1 MSARKTNPLYALWT
15 RVEAATDWVL
25 TRTKVRMSE
34 MEKSPTRAAQ
44 RWASCSACIAAK
56 RKLVRMAEKMRDAG
70 AVSYTHLDVYK
81 RQVYTGDWLMGL
93 GLRVRIDGKV

>member
-1 MSARKTNPLYALWT
+1 M
-15 RVEAATDWVL
+15 EAATDWVL

-56 RKLVRMAEKMRDAG
+56 PRLDRMAGSVPGMSVTVGRLRNGIDDRSLQLTLLSHNTIRGAAG
-70 AVSYTHLDVYK
+70 TAILTAE
-81 RQVYTGDWLMGL
+81 LMEREGYI
-93 GLRVRIDGKV
+93 G